1 MILLDTNIIS
11 ELMKADPDSQVLGWF
26 AHIDG
31 NDLFTSTVTEAE
43 VRSGLVAMPE
53 GRRREALMTEA
64 DAMFE
69 NVLSD
74 QVLSFD
80 RTAAHHYANV
90 VIRRRAAGRAIQTV
104 DAMIATMIAA
114 IAIANGFA
122 VATRNVRGFEDTGAS
137 IVNPF
142 KGGA

>member
-11 ELMKADPDSQVLGWF
+11 ELMKADPDSRVLGWF
-26 AHIDG
+26 AQIDG

-53 GRRREALMTEA
+53 GRRRDALMAEA

-80 RTAAHHYANV
+80 RTAAHHYADV
-90 VIRRRAAGRAIQTV
+90 MARRRAVGSPIQAV
-104 DAMIATMIAA
+104 DAMIAA
-114 IAIANGFA
+114 IAIAHGFA
-122 VATRNVRGFEDTGAS
+122 VAPRNVRDFADTGAAV
-137 IVNPF
+137 VNPF
-142 KGGA
+142 EDGA